1 MEKKELTT
9 NIVSDEKTQC
19 FLPDI
24 RNKVECPLSALL
36 FIELEMIA
44 SIIRQEKKTKA
55 YRLKWKK

>member
-24 RNKVECPLSALL
+24 RNKSRMSSCTTLI
-36 FIELEMIA
+36 FFFF
-44 SIIRQEKKTKA
+44 
-55 YRLKWKK
+55 